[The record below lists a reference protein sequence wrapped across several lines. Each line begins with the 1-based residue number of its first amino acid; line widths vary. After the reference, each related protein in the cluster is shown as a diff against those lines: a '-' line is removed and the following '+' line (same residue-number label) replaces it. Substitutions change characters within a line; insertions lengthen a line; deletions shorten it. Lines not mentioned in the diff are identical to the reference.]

1 MLAVIVIAAGDMTR
15 NSRNCIEL
23 GGETLIR
30 EYYSYYYDPWT
41 DLWEGIMRA
50 RFEAMLARKYIKIER
65 RRIEELVKLIL
76 SMVTYIMTAYIRL
89 IRNYRRASGWR
100 ITEEE

>member
-1 MLAVIVIAAGDMTR
+1 M
-15 NSRNCIEL
+15 
-23 GGETLIR
+23 IR

-50 RFEAMLARKYIKIER
+50 RFEYFLALKYIKIER
-65 RRIEELVKLIL
+65 RRIKELVKLIL
-76 SMVTYIMTAYIRL
+76 SRVTYIMTAYIRL
-89 IRNYRRASGWR
+89 IRNYRRAKGWR

>member
-1 MLAVIVIAAGDMTR
+1 M
-15 NSRNCIEL
+15 
-23 GGETLIR
+23 IR

-65 RRIEELVKLIL
+65 RRLEELTKLIL
-76 SMVTYIMTAYIRL
+76 SMVAYIMAAYILL
-89 IRNYRRASGWR
+89 IRGYRRASGWR
-100 ITEEE
+100 ITGEE